1 MYSLPSL
8 GVSANYA
15 ASFRPV
21 QKVDGFSE
29 VKSDT
34 AAEYLMR
41 LPQVQ
46 FEAEAALAKQALA
59 ERGATLRREMELDY
73 YQDRDARL
81 LKQSKAS
88 ALLGTLGAGSSG
100 LGDAIGMGESVDV
113 LANSAARERQHN
125 DMLSS
130 LNSRMSG
137 YDAESAA
144 AIKAMGGM
152 PQMPSPGSAEEL
164 KLPQAAPYRQP
175 APDDMSSLKNQL
187 DIMKAFH
194 NDYSRAGRK

>member
-1 MYSLPSL
+1 MYSLPPL

-15 ASFRPV
+15 AYFRPV
-21 QKVDGFSE
+21 QKVDGFRE

-34 AAEYLMR
+34 AAESLMR

-73 YQDRDARL
+73 YQDRDARR

-88 ALLGTLGAGSSG
+88 ALLAMLGAGSSG
-100 LGDAIGMGESVDV
+100 PGDAIGMGESVDV

-125 DMLSS
+125 DMLFS

-152 PQMPSPGSAEEL
+152 PQMPSPGSVEEL

-175 APDDMSSLKNQL
+175 VPDDMSSLKNKL

-194 NDYSRAGRK
+194 NDYSRAG